1 MTPRTRTRLESFRQ
15 QQEQSKV
22 LSPQTSAAI
31 ESAQSAIPSLALND
45 LRANA
50 AVPGSPRASARGAL
64 SSRRLKKEVLCG
76 DSHCPAD
83 SNSAGHVHLDLD
95 GSGTPRAVHVVQQES
110 SEDMN
115 MVSVKWL
122 WSVGAATH
130 QIELRRGRLSGI
142 RKLYVDR
149 KLVFRSKNLADM
161 ISDRGSTHK
170 FDVGGL
176 PSEARAAA
184 RIEGARADR
193 LEERPYAR
201 RCASPAAARAASAT
215 SSSSTAR
222 RSSATSA
229 SPSPG

>member
-1 MTPRTRTRLESFRQ
+1 MTPRTRTRLESFRL
-15 QQEQSKV
+15 QQEQTKT

-31 ESAQSAIPSLALND
+31 ESAQSAIPSLALSD
-45 LRANA
+45 LRVNA

-76 DSHCPAD
+76 ESRCPD
-83 SNSAGHVHLDLD
+83 GSNSAGHVHIDVD
-95 GSGTPRAVHVVQQES
+95 GSGTPRAVRVVQQEL

-122 WSVGAATH
+122 WSIGAATH
-130 QIELRRGRLSGI
+130 QIELRHGRLSGI

-149 KLVFRSKNLADM
+149 KLVFRSKNLSDM

-176 PSEARAAA
+176 PSEARTRRPRSLPRQG
-184 RIEGARADR
+184 RIATPP
-193 LEERPYAR
+193 LRPSVPTRPFHR
-201 RCASPAAARAASAT
+201 R
-215 SSSSTAR
+215 R
-222 RSSATSA
+222 RN
-229 SPSPG
+229 